1 MNNKL
6 VYICSPLRGDV
17 ESNQEKCRR
26 YCKFACDLGVVPFA
40 PHIFYTQFLSDDVEK
55 EREMGIHCGLE
66 ILRRCDEMWVF
77 VTEGY
82 GITSGM
88 KEEINAAKSN
98 DINLKYFYSN
108 GEVIVWKKG
117 PDDE

>member
-1 MNNKL
+1 
-6 VYICSPLRGDV
+6 
-17 ESNQEKCRR
+17 
-26 YCKFACDLGVVPFA
+26 
-40 PHIFYTQFLSDDVEK
+40 
-55 EREMGIHCGLE
+55 MGINCGLE

-98 DINLKYFYSN
+98 GIKLKHFYSN

-117 PDDE
+117 NKL